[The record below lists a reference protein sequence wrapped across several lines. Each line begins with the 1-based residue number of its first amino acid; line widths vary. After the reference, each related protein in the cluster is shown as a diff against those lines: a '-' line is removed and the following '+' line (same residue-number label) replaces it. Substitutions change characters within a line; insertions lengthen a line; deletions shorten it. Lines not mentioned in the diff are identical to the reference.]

1 MKKFNKNKLN
11 ITRSS
16 LLITTLFTV
25 SFYSFAAAANQVVSA
40 RYVDSIKIKQARSIE
55 AGIKLGKLTPR
66 EASKL
71 NKEQHEILSTE
82 KIMRKDGALN
92 ATELSE
98 LFLKLQSS
106 QKNINK
112 LLRNSISTA
121 ARSPSESESADDN

>member
-1 MKKFNKNKLN
+1 MKYFNKNKLN
-11 ITRSS
+11 ITRSA
-16 LLITTLFTV
+16 LLITTLLTV
-25 SFYSFAAAANQVVSA
+25 SFYSVTASANQVVSA

-55 AGIKLGKLTPR
+55 AGIKIGKLTPR

-82 KIMRKDGALN
+82 KIMREDGALN
-92 ATELSE
+92 AAELSE
-98 LFLKLQSS
+98 LFSKLQSS

-121 ARSPSESESADDN
+121 ARSTSESADDN

>member
-1 MKKFNKNKLN
+1 MKKCNKNKLN

-98 LFLKLQSS
+98 LFSKLQSS